1 MNGATV
7 AAPEGVQEAIS
18 DLLRRGLE
26 KELWDAA
33 LVPARVPAG
42 DSFAWLLVRD
52 SSVLAETLPLPPVMA
67 VQGARAIYRLAR
79 SGVTGKVAVVLRPCE
94 VRATIELAKLKQV
107 EMDGLVL
114 ISMDCP
120 GALPLK
126 AYVDDPQ
133 KGDAEFEKLL
143 NGDDANSGSS
153 SAARDICKV
162 CHLFSR
168 PVSDLHFATLGMD
181 NGEASVI
188 AGSEQGRSMLDELE
202 MKDET
207 PLDAW
212 ERAVAKRQEQMKR
225 ARTEA
230 QSSLRQEIAGTDN
243 FLETLSHCINCHVCR
258 SVCPICYCRQCY
270 FESEAVLMPPENILA
285 RAQRKG
291 GMRLPADTLLFHLGR
306 MSHMSL
312 SCVSCGACEDA
323 CPSAIPV
330 AQIFSLVGDA
340 TQKQFDYEAGRSVEE
355 PLPTVTYEEDE
366 LPDLVA
372 PYVETYCA
380 REASP

>member
-7 AAPEGVQEAIS
+7 AAPEGVREAIT
-18 DLLRRGLE
+18 DLLKRGLSE
-26 KELWDAA
+26 KLWDAA

-52 SSVLAETLPLPPVMA
+52 GSVLDETLPLPPVMA

-79 SGVTGKVAVVLRPCE
+79 RGVTGKVAAVLRPCE

-107 EMDGLVL
+107 DLDGLVL
-114 ISMDCP
+114 ISVDCP

-126 AYVDDPQ
+126 AYLDDPQ
-133 KGDAEFEKLL
+133 KGDADFEKLCS
-143 NGDDANSGSS
+143 GDD
-153 SAARDICKV
+153 SAAREVCKV

-168 PVSDLHFATLGMD
+168 PVSDLHFATFGMDSGKSCVVAGSDQGRLLLEKLGM
-181 NGEASVI
+181 AK
-188 AGSEQGRSMLDELE
+188 AGSLD
-202 MKDET
+202 K
-207 PLDAW
+207 W
-212 ERAVAKRQEQMKR
+212 ERAVAERQEQKKQ
-225 ARTEA
+225 ARTKA
-230 QSSLRQEIAGTDN
+230 QATLSQDVAGADKL
-243 FLETLSHCINCHVCR
+243 LETLSHCINCHVCR

-270 FESEAVLMPPENILA
+270 FESQAILMPPENILERA
-285 RAQRKG
+285 RRKG
-291 GMRLPADTLLFHLGR
+291 GMRLPTDTLLFHLGR

-330 AQIFSLVGDA
+330 AQLFSMVGDA
-340 TQKQFDYEAGRSVEE
+340 TQSQFDYEAGRSVTE
-355 PLPTVTYEEDE
+355 PLPTVTYKEDE
-366 LPDLVA
+366 LAGLVA
-372 PYVETYCA
+372 PYTETYDA